1 MRVVHYGTRDWW
13 VVQFVQQIYHPH
25 MQNMK
30 HPLHSQRTPHLL
42 SSWPHDVYKMWRG
55 FGWITYDLWCTT
67 NTNFYLML
75 DTAQFAINYDKYI
88 HVWNDREIGV
98 DINWKIWHCSL
109 SCPSTGFNWY
119 KNACWW
125 PCIHSCFFREYLK
138 LSPMVWQTRRNNS
151 LNNISCI
158 NQNQTG
164 YTSHN
169 IL

>member
-1 MRVVHYGTRDWW
+1 MGHGTGCA
-13 VVQFVQQIYHPH
+13 ICATNLSLTYAEHET
-25 MQNMK
+25 
-30 HPLHSQRTPHLL
+30 PLAL
-42 SSWPHDVYKMWRG
+42 
-55 FGWITYDLWCTT
+55 TT
-67 NTNFYLML
+67 NTPGFIMYYQYTISHFYLML

-98 DINWKIWHCSL
+98 DINWKIWHCSS

-119 KNACWW
+119 KMHAGDLAST
-125 PCIHSCFFREYLK
+125 HAFFREHLK

-151 LNNISCI
+151 LNNTSCI

-164 YTSHN
+164 YTSLN